1 MIFDFQKNGALLAA
15 GIAIGAAGSMAF
27 GGLVKDIWRATPFSA
42 ESKLEKTRDQLA
54 DMTGNWRA
62 EKAAR
67 EARDVAIADRDKRL
81 LAVGAEAAID
91 QGETV
96 ARWGEQ
102 CQAAYRS
109 GVAFG
114 RALAKPTPTTGAPHA
129 PAAPAL
135 PAGRPTAGRL
145 QPSFRDSWATGRF
158 DPARSAGA
166 GGLPGSGSSRTDR

>member
-1 MIFDFQKNGALLAA
+1 MMFDLQKNGALLAA
-15 GIAIGAAGSMAF
+15 GIAIGAAGSMAI

-81 LAVGAEAAID
+81 LAVGQEAAVD
-91 QGETV
+91 QSAAAE
-96 ARWGEQ
+96 RWGQQ

-114 RALAKPTPTTGAPHA
+114 RAIFKSTPTTGALHA
-129 PAAPAL
+129 PAAPASA
-135 PAGRPTAGRL
+135 AGRPPAGGV
-145 QPSFRDSWATGRF
+145 QPSFRDGWEAGRF
-158 DPARSAGA
+158 DPARSAA
-166 GGLPGSGSSRTDR
+166 SGGLPGSGSSRTDR

>member
-15 GIAIGAAGSMAF
+15 GIAIGAAGSMAL
-27 GGLVKDIWRATPFSA
+27 GGLVKDIWRVTPFSA

-81 LAVGAEAAID
+81 LALGAESAID

-114 RALAKPTPTTGAPHA
+114 RALPKSTPSTGAPYA
-129 PAAPAL
+129 PAAPAR
-135 PAGRPTAGRL
+135 PAAGPAAGSLR
-145 QPSFRDSWATGRF
+145 PSFRDSW
-158 DPARSAGA
+158 SAGA
-166 GGLPGSGSSRTDR
+166 FRPSAAPVAGGVPRPSGG

>member
-15 GIAIGAAGSMAF
+15 GIAIGAAGSMAL
-27 GGLVKDIWRATPFSA
+27 GGLVKDIWRVTPFSA

-81 LAVGAEAAID
+81 LAVGQEAAVD
-91 QGETV
+91 QSAAAE
-96 ARWGEQ
+96 RWGQQ

-114 RALAKPTPTTGAPHA
+114 RALPKSTLSTGAPHA
-129 PAAPAL
+129 PAAPAS

-145 QPSFRDSWATGRF
+145 QPSFRDSWATGAF
-158 DPARSAGA
+158 DPAAAAASGGLSGA
-166 GGLPGSGSSRTDR
+166 GSRRTDP

>member
-1 MIFDFQKNGALLAA
+1 MFDFQKDGAILVA
-15 GIAIGAAGSMAF
+15 GIAIGLAGSSMI
-27 GGLVKDIWRATPFSA
+27 GGAIRSAWRVSPFSA

-81 LAVGAEAAID
+81 LAIGQEAAVD
-91 QGETV
+91 QSAAAE
-96 ARWGEQ
+96 RWGQQ

-114 RALAKPTPTTGAPHA
+114 RALPKPTPSTGAPHA
-129 PAAPAL
+129 PAAPAS

-145 QPSFRDSWATGRF
+145 QPSFRDSW
-158 DPARSAGA
+158 SAGA
-166 GGLPGSGSSRTDR
+166 FNPAATAAAGGLSGSGSRRTDP

>member
-15 GIAIGAAGSMAF
+15 GIAIGAAGSMAL
-27 GGLVKDIWRATPFSA
+27 GGLVKDIWRVTPFSA

-81 LAVGAEAAID
+81 LAVGQEAAVD
-91 QGETV
+91 QSAAAE
-96 ARWGEQ
+96 RWGQQ

-114 RALAKPTPTTGAPHA
+114 RALSKPTPSTGAFHA
-129 PAAPAL
+129 PAAPASA
-135 PAGRPTAGRL
+135 AGRPPAGGV
-145 QPSFRDSWATGRF
+145 QPSFRDSWAAGRF
-158 DPARSAGA
+158 DPARPAAA
-166 GGLPGSGSSRTDR
+166 GGVSGTGGRRADP